1 MSTYDLNDIKFY
13 LDGCGEILGE
23 NITDEDTPL
32 PEKNDEL
39 IQTLGKSLN
48 DIFFALRRREEEA
61 FSEKMRKQRYE
72 RGYADIDVWDISE
85 WFIDIVTPM
94 LRQLRNTHHGSP
106 AYLGKNYVDE
116 NGNMVNPECHEEW
129 DKILDR
135 MIFLLGEMKE
145 ETRTVSNPY
154 EDEYDKVLEEFQ
166 EKYRQKENE
175 DRKFHS
181 MREIPE
187 YKAVQDKYIEKEKE
201 LEQYSDQCKDEFF
214 ELFSKHFWDLWD

>member
-1 MSTYDLNDIKFY
+1 MSDYDLGDIKFY
-13 LDGCGEILGE
+13 LEGCGKILGKE
-23 NITDEDTPL
+23 MPFEDATKL
-32 PEKNDEL
+32 EKNDEL
-39 IQTLGKSLN
+39 IQTLGKALN
-48 DIFFALRRREEEA
+48 DIFMELNRRDEEA

-85 WFIDIVTPM
+85 WFIDIVAPM

-129 DKILDR
+129 DKTLDR

-145 ETRTVSNPY
+145 ETRSVSNPY
-154 EDEYDKVLEEFQ
+154 AGEYDKVLEEFQ
-166 EKYRQKENE
+166 EKYRQKEND

-181 MREIPE
+181 LRDIPE
-187 YKAVQDKYIEKEKE
+187 YKAVQDEYIEKEKE
-201 LEQYSDQCKDEFF
+201 LEQYADQCKNEFF
-214 ELFSKHFWDLWD
+214 ELFSRHFWDLWD

>member
-1 MSTYDLNDIKFY
+1 MSDYDLGDIKFY
-13 LDGCGEILGE
+13 LEGCGKILGKE
-23 NITDEDTPL
+23 MPFEDSTRL
-32 PEKNDEL
+32 EKSDEL
-39 IQTLGKSLN
+39 IQTLGKALN
-48 DIFFALRRREEEA
+48 DIFMELNRRDEEA

-106 AYLGKNYVDE
+106 SYLGKNYVDE
-116 NGNMVNPECHEEW
+116 NGNMINPDCHEEW
-129 DKILDR
+129 DKILER

-145 ETRTVSNPY
+145 ETRSVSNPY
-154 EDEYDKVLEEFQ
+154 ADEYDKVLEEFQ
-166 EKYRQKENE
+166 EKYQQKGNG

-181 MREIPE
+181 LREIPE
-187 YKAVQDKYIEKEKE
+187 YKAVQHKYIEKEKE
-201 LEQYSDQCKDEFF
+201 LEQYSDQCKNEFF